1 MSDPTH
7 VKNQLCKKHL
17 KGLLHFKQ
25 NAISVIIFYLRSIA
39 TIVANHCLYCR
50 PMIVLILEITKVELI
65 IFPYKHVLHLRF
77 YKYGI
82 TRCVAGNEMEGA
94 IYTAKHVSVS
104 FLLFLISLGIFG
116 WIITIMK
123 TCYIW
128 FYTPFT
134 HFDIKKSACMAKFQ
148 QSPYSIEIG
157 FRFYI
162 LWINEFK

>member
-7 VKNQLCKKHL
+7 VKNQLCQIHL
-17 KGLLHFKQ
+17 KGLLHFKW

-39 TIVANHCLYCR
+39 TIVANQIEDR
-50 PMIVLILEITKVELI
+50 LI
-65 IFPYKHVLHLRF
+65 IFPYKYVLHLRY

-82 TRCVAGNEMEGA
+82 TRCVAGIEMKGA

-104 FLLFLISLGIFG
+104 FILFLISLGIFG
-116 WIITIMK
+116 WITIMK

-134 HFDIKKSACMAKFQ
+134 HFDIKKSACMAKF
-148 QSPYSIEIG
+148 
-157 FRFYI
+157 
-162 LWINEFK
+162 

>member
-7 VKNQLCKKHL
+7 VKNQLCQIHL

-50 PMIVLILEITKVELI
+50 PMIVLILEITKVELT
-65 IFPYKHVLHLRF
+65 IFPYKHFLHLRF

-82 TRCVAGNEMEGA
+82 TRCVAGIEMKGA

-104 FLLFLISLGIFG
+104 FILFLISLGIFG
-116 WIITIMK
+116 WIINIMK

-134 HFDIKKSACMAKFQ
+134 HFDIKKSACMAKF
-148 QSPYSIEIG
+148 
-157 FRFYI
+157 
-162 LWINEFK
+162 

>member
-7 VKNQLCKKHL
+7 VKNQLCQIHL

-39 TIVANHCLYCR
+39 TIVANQAEDR
-50 PMIVLILEITKVELI
+50 LI
-65 IFPYKHVLHLRF
+65 IFPYKYVLHLIF

-82 TRCVAGNEMEGA
+82 TRCVAGIEMKGT

-104 FLLFLISLGIFG
+104 FILFLISLGIFG
-116 WIITIMK
+116 WITIMK

-134 HFDIKKSACMAKFQ
+134 HFDIKKSACMAKF
-148 QSPYSIEIG
+148 
-157 FRFYI
+157 
-162 LWINEFK
+162 

>member
-7 VKNQLCKKHL
+7 VKNQLCQIHL

-50 PMIVLILEITKVELI
+50 PFLRMIVLNLEITKVGLI

-104 FLLFLISLGIFG
+104 FILFSFFLAFLGG
-116 WIITIMK
+116 
-123 TCYIW
+123 
-128 FYTPFT
+128 
-134 HFDIKKSACMAKFQ
+134 
-148 QSPYSIEIG
+148 
-157 FRFYI
+157 
-162 LWINEFK
+162 

>member
-1 MSDPTH
+1 MPDTFKRIIALQTKCHLSH
-7 VKNQLCKKHL
+7 NILSKKHCHNCSKSL
-17 KGLLHFKQ
+17 PVLSSHF
-25 NAISVIIFYLRSIA
+25 LR
-39 TIVANHCLYCR
+39 
-50 PMIVLILEITKVELI
+50 MIVLNLEITKVGLI

-123 TCYIW
+123 TCYI
-128 FYTPFT
+128 
-134 HFDIKKSACMAKFQ
+134 
-148 QSPYSIEIG
+148 
-157 FRFYI
+157 
-162 LWINEFK
+162 

>member
-7 VKNQLCKKHL
+7 VKNQLCQIHL

-25 NAISVIIFYLRSIA
+25 NAISVIIFYLRNIA
-39 TIVANHCLYCR
+39 TIVANPSYLAKTPNTHFLR
-50 PMIVLILEITKVELI
+50 MIVLNLEITKVGLI

-104 FLLFLISLGIFG
+104 FILFLISLGIFG

-134 HFDIKKSACMAKFQ
+134 HFDIKKSACMAKF
-148 QSPYSIEIG
+148 
-157 FRFYI
+157 
-162 LWINEFK
+162 

>member
-7 VKNQLCKKHL
+7 VKNQLCQIHL

-39 TIVANHCLYCR
+39 TIVANQIEDR
-50 PMIVLILEITKVELI
+50 LI
-65 IFPYKHVLHLRF
+65 IFPYKYVLHLRY

-82 TRCVAGNEMEGA
+82 TRCVAGIEMKGA
-94 IYTAKHVSVS
+94 IYTAKHVSVL
-104 FLLFLISLGIFG
+104 FILFLISLGIFG
-116 WIITIMK
+116 WITIMK

-134 HFDIKKSACMAKFQ
+134 HFDIKKSACMAKF
-148 QSPYSIEIG
+148 
-157 FRFYI
+157 
-162 LWINEFK
+162 